1 MAVAKTPSAPPASGE
16 GADDAGKPKPKRRPT
31 GYDGVPGG
39 NGTALS
45 VKVALPLRPE
55 EAPPPR
61 TGFPYVTP
69 LKELCLESVAR
80 DFHSDPSCV
89 LRGVL
94 PKSDVDRIVALLRV
108 DIPLELAGEA
118 IPHESYWRRRA
129 FARWPST
136 DPVDRGRSWKQLY
149 FERNL
154 EDALGGEGEVFRHS
168 PKDRATDATDEHA
181 PVDSADSADSADALR
196 RLVAFSRRWCRR
208 LRVVAAPGSVD
219 LASLLDAC
227 ANSLVALSLEYRPR
241 SDVGMAVE
249 KTQYGMLLGDCRA
262 LAKALEC
269 AETLAVLTLASNRL
283 NDDKTRMLAS
293 GLARNLSVTRLDLS
307 RNDIACAGA
316 EAVAALLTKRSALSF
331 LELGDND
338 IGARGAAALARA
350 VARGAASRALQHLSL
365 RRNRRVGDEGGAAIA
380 DALADASARGEKLT
394 LRTLDLSACGVGA
407 RTAAALARLLER
419 NDATLVAIKCASNAK
434 IGEEGEE
441 RKNEALDAGD
451 GEEVPTES
459 GEGEEV
465 TLNSG
470 EGEEVTLH
478 SGEGEEVPTETA
490 EGEEASDSEVKEG
503 GVSGDAAPRPSAV
516 VFSEPAA
523 SLVRAARANTHVR
536 ELDFRACGLG
546 AEVEA
551 ALEEVCSRNVDA
563 AEARGGID
571 GGAAGRVGNAHFLE
585 DLAPSVVSLH

>member
-1 MAVAKTPSAPPASGE
+1 M
-16 GADDAGKPKPKRRPT
+16 
-31 GYDGVPGG
+31 
-39 NGTALS
+39 
-45 VKVALPLRPE
+45 ALPLRPE

-168 PKDRATDATDEHA
+168 PKVRATDATDEHA

-262 LAKALEC
+262 LAKALER

-338 IGARGAAALARA
+338 IGARGAAAPREPRRRA
-350 VARGAASRALQHLSL
+350 ASNGAARLSL
-365 RRNRRVGDEGGAAIA
+365 AQA
-380 DALADASARGEKLT
+380 
-394 LRTLDLSACGVGA
+394 
-407 RTAAALARLLER
+407 
-419 NDATLVAIKCASNAK
+419 
-434 IGEEGEE
+434 
-441 RKNEALDAGD
+441 
-451 GEEVPTES
+451 
-459 GEGEEV
+459 
-465 TLNSG
+465 
-470 EGEEVTLH
+470 
-478 SGEGEEVPTETA
+478 
-490 EGEEASDSEVKEG
+490 
-503 GVSGDAAPRPSAV
+503 
-516 VFSEPAA
+516 
-523 SLVRAARANTHVR
+523 
-536 ELDFRACGLG
+536 
-546 AEVEA
+546 
-551 ALEEVCSRNVDA
+551 
-563 AEARGGID
+563 ARGGRGRRGD
-571 GGAAGRVGNAHFLE
+571 RRRARGRVRAGETAH
-585 DLAPSVVSLH
+585 ASGRWP